1 MHLSR
6 LFFFAYL
13 PRAIVK
19 YRLKDA
25 NLDMSAD
32 RAVYELKNL
41 TLVEFSHRDKV
52 RWKLSR
58 TTKKQLLL
66 MNAMS
71 VDKMLQSAT

>member
-1 MHLSR
+1 
-6 LFFFAYL
+6 
-13 PRAIVK
+13 
-19 YRLKDA
+19 
-25 NLDMSAD
+25 MSAD

-58 TTKKQLLL
+58 ATKKQLLL

-71 VDKMLQSAT
+71 VDKILQSAT